1 MTKIIQATVV
11 VRASLVSIIKRQ
23 MIDTIIENSVDPSVF
38 EDVVEELRKAN
49 FGKPAIEALA
59 VEVAQAAQ
67 EEIGLGKA
75 K

>member
-1 MTKIIQATVV
+1 MTKIIQATGA

-23 MIDTIIENSVDPSVF
+23 MIDTIIESNIDPSVL
-38 EDVVEELRKAN
+38 EDVVEQLRKAN

-59 VEVAQAAQ
+59 VEVAQAAL
-67 EEIGLGKA
+67 EEIGAGQA

>member
-1 MTKIIQATVV
+1 MTKIIQATGA

-23 MIDTIIENSVDPSVF
+23 MIDTIIESNIDPSVF
-38 EDVVEELRKAN
+38 EDVVERLRKAN

-59 VEVAQAAQ
+59 VEVAQAAL
-67 EEIGLGKA
+67 EEIGAGQA

>member
-1 MTKIIQATVV
+1 MTKIIQATGA

-23 MIDTIIENSVDPSVF
+23 MIDTIIESNIDPSVF
-38 EDVVEELRKAN
+38 EDVVEQLRKAN

-59 VEVAQAAQ
+59 VEVAQAAL
-67 EEIGLGKA
+67 EEIGAEQA